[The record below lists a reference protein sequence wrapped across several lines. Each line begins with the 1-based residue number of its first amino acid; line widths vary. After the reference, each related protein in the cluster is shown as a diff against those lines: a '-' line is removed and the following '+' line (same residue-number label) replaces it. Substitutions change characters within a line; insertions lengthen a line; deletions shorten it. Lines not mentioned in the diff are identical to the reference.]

1 MVSGVVATVV
11 VTVNNDPWNVVPSF
25 RDVGP
30 SDPVYTLN
38 RETGTITFG
47 DGVYGAT
54 PPVGSTISV
63 SYRYGAGSAGN
74 ISKRID
80 DDCDVA
86 KFWVVVRESYHI
98 LGWGDRA

>member
-11 VTVNNDPWNVVPSF
+11 VTVNNDPWNVVSSL

-47 DGVYGAT
+47 DGVNGAT
-54 PPVGSTISV
+54 PPVGSTINV

-80 DDCDVA
+80 DDCDAA